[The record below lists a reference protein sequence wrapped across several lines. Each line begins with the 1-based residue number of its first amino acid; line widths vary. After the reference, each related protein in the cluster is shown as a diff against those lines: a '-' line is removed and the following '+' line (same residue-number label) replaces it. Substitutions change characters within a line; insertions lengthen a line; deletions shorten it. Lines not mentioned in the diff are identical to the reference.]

1 VGLVVMAGILGLA
14 AVVPR
19 LRRSLTALDP
29 EAGTSHSHRIPRRV
43 ANALLVVALQLGDL
57 AVVSVIIGIYPL
69 ATIVLA
75 RLVLKERMSAV
86 QASGVGLALIATVL
100 LALSTV

>member
-1 VGLVVMAGILGLA
+1 
-14 AVVPR
+14 
-19 LRRSLTALDP
+19 
-29 EAGTSHSHRIPRRV
+29 
-43 ANALLVVALQLGDL
+43 
-57 AVVSVIIGIYPL
+57 VIIGIYPL

-100 LALSTV
+100 LALSTM